1 MHVHTQLR
9 SIKELRTLIPHICSY
24 KVLLS
29 LHLFLHNRNVH
40 SRCGTHSLKKMECW
54 SVPKNLKWKSGVC
67 LTLGGVGKFVL
78 TTQTW
83 ATPQEHASL
92 STDVI
97 TTTSA
102 ILKEKMK
109 RETHGCEPWGQAQ
122 ELCQCSVLLQNSS
135 SLTPLQKALVWK
147 CERAA

>member
-1 MHVHTQLR
+1 MHAIR
-9 SIKELRTLIPHICSY
+9 SITELCALTPHVCLY

-29 LHLFLHNRNVH
+29 LCLRLHNGNVH
-40 SRCGTHSLKKMECW
+40 SRCGTHSLKRLEY
-54 SVPKNLKWKSGVC
+54 SSTPKNVKWKNEEC

-78 TTQTW
+78 TMQTW

-92 STDVI
+92 PTDVVI
-97 TTTSA
+97 TTSA

-109 RETHGCEPWGQAQ
+109 KETHGCEPRDQAQ
-122 ELCQCSVLLQNSS
+122 ELCQCSILVQNSS
-135 SLTPLQKALVWK
+135 SPTPLQKALVWK